1 MRKLII
7 LFALLLLS
15 SSIKSSGIN
24 RNETSAV
31 YTVNALNISLKKLEH
46 EIHYNNSRII
56 DTIVVRNV
64 QENE

>member
-15 SSIKSSGIN
+15 DSIKPSGMT
-24 RNETSAV
+24 RNEMSAV
-31 YTVNALNISLKKLEH
+31 YTVNALNTSLKKLEH

-64 QENE
+64 QENK

>member
-15 SSIKSSGIN
+15 DSIKPSGIN
-24 RNETSAV
+24 RNEMSAV
-31 YTVNALNISLKKLEH
+31 YTVNALNTSLKKLEH

-64 QENE
+64 QENK

>member
-15 SSIKSSGIN
+15 DSIKPSGMNQCGI
-24 RNETSAV
+24 SAV
-31 YTVNALNISLKKLEH
+31 YTVNALNTSLKKLEH

-64 QENE
+64 QENK

>member
-15 SSIKSSGIN
+15 DSIKPSGIN
-24 RNETSAV
+24 QGGISAV

-64 QENE
+64 QENK

>member
-15 SSIKSSGIN
+15 SSIKPSGMK
-24 RNETSAV
+24 RGEMSAV
-31 YTVNALNISLKKLEH
+31 YTVNALNTSLKKLEH

-56 DTIVVRNV
+56 DTIIVRNV
-64 QENE
+64 QKDK